1 MSCLV
6 ELLFKWRSNINILA
20 LVDPL
25 MELYYQSTH
34 KPIYRTRSGLERT
47 YAEIGVNEEIDI
59 THGK

>member
-1 MSCLV
+1 MSRLI
-6 ELLFKWRSNINILA
+6 ELLFTWRSSIDIIA

-34 KPIYRTRSGLERT
+34 KPIYRARSGLERT
-47 YAEIGVNEEIDI
+47 CAEIGVNEEIDI